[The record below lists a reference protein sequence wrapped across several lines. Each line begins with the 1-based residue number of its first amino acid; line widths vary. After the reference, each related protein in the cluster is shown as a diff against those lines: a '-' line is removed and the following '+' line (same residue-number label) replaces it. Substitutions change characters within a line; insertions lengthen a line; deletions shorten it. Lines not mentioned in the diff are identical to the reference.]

1 MFGFEMFLLQ
11 CYVRGSCLKRTTGI
25 IHEKQSALGAKKSM
39 RNNLMAGGKIT
50 WDNFLLNIFSE
61 GISRILCGRTFFF
74 LMTISNYTK
83 DLLNVPEK
91 SRKKNVDCV
100 L

>member
-1 MFGFEMFLLQ
+1 MLFVRGVFLFGFEMFLLQ

-83 DLLNVPEK
+83 N
-91 SRKKNVDCV
+91 
-100 L
+100 